1 MLEKLYKKS
10 EVWFAVVFILVYV
23 IGNSY
28 LLQASERTGIE
39 MVYTIPFNFVI
50 LGIMFLFIR
59 KNHLFQYY
67 GIQRAKCKAKSVLYY
82 IPLVMIA
89 SVNLWMGIC
98 FKMDALHSTVYFVAM
113 IFTGIVEE
121 MLFRGFLLKAM
132 SKDNVKSAVI
142 LTSILFG
149 IGHIV
154 NLFNGNSDDLVATVC
169 QLFYAAAAGFLLAA
183 VLIVSESIIP
193 CMITHSMLNALGTFS
208 NEAAFDKVQIPVS
221 LALCMIAGASAYFIY
236 RNYKREKLGGVD

>member
-23 IGNSY
+23 IGNSF

-39 MVYTIPFNFVI
+39 MVYTIPFNFII

-67 GIQRAKCKAKSVLYY
+67 GIQGAKCKAKSVLYY

-121 MLFRGFLLKAM
+121 MLFRGFLL
-132 SKDNVKSAVI
+132 
-142 LTSILFG
+142 
-149 IGHIV
+149 
-154 NLFNGNSDDLVATVC
+154 
-169 QLFYAAAAGFLLAA
+169 AA
-183 VLIVSESIIP
+183 VLIVSKSIIP
-193 CMITHSMLNALGTFS
+193 CMITHAMLNALGTFS
-208 NEAAFDKVQIPVS
+208 NETALDKIQISVS
-221 LALCMIAGASAYFIY
+221 LALCVISGVSAYLIY
-236 RNYKREKLGGVD
+236 RNYKREKSGEIFLSQP

>member
-82 IPLVMIA
+82 IPLV
-89 SVNLWMGIC
+89 L
-98 FKMDALHSTVYFVAM
+98 
-113 IFTGIVEE
+113 E
-121 MLFRGFLLKAM
+121 
-132 SKDNVKSAVI
+132 
-142 LTSILFG
+142 
-149 IGHIV
+149 
-154 NLFNGNSDDLVATVC
+154 
-169 QLFYAAAAGFLLAA
+169 
-183 VLIVSESIIP
+183 
-193 CMITHSMLNALGTFS
+193 
-208 NEAAFDKVQIPVS
+208 
-221 LALCMIAGASAYFIY
+221 
-236 RNYKREKLGGVD
+236 YK

>member
-23 IGNSY
+23 ICNSF

-39 MVYTIPFNFVI
+39 MVYTIPFNFII

-67 GIQRAKCKAKSVLYY
+67 GIQGAKCKAKSVLYY

-121 MLFRGFLLKAM
+121 MLFRGFLL
-132 SKDNVKSAVI
+132 
-142 LTSILFG
+142 
-149 IGHIV
+149 
-154 NLFNGNSDDLVATVC
+154 
-169 QLFYAAAAGFLLAA
+169 AA
-183 VLIVSESIIP
+183 VLIVSKSIIP
-193 CMITHSMLNALGTFS
+193 CMITHAMLNALGTFS
-208 NEAAFDKVQIPVS
+208 NETALDKIQISVS
-221 LALCMIAGASAYFIY
+221 LALCVISGVSAYLIY
-236 RNYKREKLGGVD
+236 RNYKREKSGEIFLSQP